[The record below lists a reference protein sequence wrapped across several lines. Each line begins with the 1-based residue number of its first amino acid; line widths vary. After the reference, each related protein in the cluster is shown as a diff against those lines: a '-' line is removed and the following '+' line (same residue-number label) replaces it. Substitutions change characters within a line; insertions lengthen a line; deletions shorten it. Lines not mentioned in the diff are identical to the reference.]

1 MQSTGIRSARLVRG
15 QARGMGWA
23 NAMGMM
29 SQLLSDN
36 TSLTWEVMSPG
47 VTTIQFSQD
56 QSVQEF

>member
-1 MQSTGIRSARLVRG
+1 
-15 QARGMGWA
+15 MGWA